1 MQRTLALP
9 GYCVP
14 PHSRAGA
21 ARLTEYR
28 GRDMELEGLTRDLV
42 NGLLIVGLTLL
53 GLVAVHLAE
62 KRVLVW
68 VKSVENIRDARRQQ
82 LVTLVLIVRW
92 VLDIALVASAV
103 LMLLSTF
110 GIDITPLLASVG
122 VAGLAVSLGAQS
134 LIKDLI
140 GGLLVIV
147 ENQYA
152 VDEFIQVGSVS
163 GWVERITLRATY
175 VRALNGDLCT
185 VPNGEVRVL
194 ANRTRDWSRVLVDL
208 GVAYEEDLDRVL
220 RILEENVQAFAED
233 PALAPYLL
241 EPPAVLGVASLGT
254 SAAQV
259 RVAVKT
265 QPGKQWEVG
274 RQLRKF
280 LLAACEREGI
290 SLPYPRQEVWL
301 HPFGEGGAPVAS
313 E

>member
-1 MQRTLALP
+1 M
-9 GYCVP
+9 G
-14 PHSRAGA
+14 
-21 ARLTEYR
+21 R
-28 GRDMELEGLTRDLV
+28 GV
-42 NGLLIVGLTLL
+42 
-53 GLVAVHLAE
+53 
-62 KRVLVW
+62 KRVR
-68 VKSVENIRDARRQQ
+68 EARRQQ
-82 LVTLVLIVRW
+82 LVTLILIVQW
-92 VLDIALVASAV
+92 TLVVLLVGSAV
-103 LMLLSTF
+103 LMLLGTF
-110 GIDITPLLASVG
+110 GIDITPLLASMG

-152 VDEFIQVGSVS
+152 VDDFIQVGNVS

-175 VRALNGDLCT
+175 VRAPNGDLCI

-208 GVAYEEDLDRVL
+208 GVAYEEDLDRAL
-220 RILEENVQAFAED
+220 RILEESAEAFAED
-233 PALAPYLL
+233 SGLAPYLL
-241 EPPAVLGVASLGT
+241 EPPAVLGVASLGD

-301 HPFGEGGAPVAS
+301 HPLGEERAPVS
-313 E
+313 GD